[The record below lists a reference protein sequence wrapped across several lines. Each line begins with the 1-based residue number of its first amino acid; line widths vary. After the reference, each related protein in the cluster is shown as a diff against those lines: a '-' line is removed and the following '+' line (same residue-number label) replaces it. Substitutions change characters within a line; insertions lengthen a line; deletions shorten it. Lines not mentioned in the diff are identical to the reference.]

1 MFIPS
6 TKIIAHAKQV
16 GLYPDIS
23 SGWTT
28 EIVSSSSGV
37 SATITIDG
45 VEVNPGITLL
55 NLDTAQKET
64 IQATAFQELCT
75 KYQLPSVIAIYPGE
89 MGSTVTVEILS
100 KAAYDSS
107 AVIKSYPSGKSG
119 KNSGRSSMNFG
130 PQNDNQYAFIV
141 RRGGIIQETFIVS
154 TAKGD
159 KDIYGSTIYMDDFFA
174 NGGSQYLYGT
184 SLNWPVGFSGVLELG
199 GGTSANSTVG
209 ADELMAGWDM
219 FADRESLH
227 VSSADCWCLCWRN
240 CRNFVYCTET
250 RCVYR

>member
-1 MFIPS
+1 M
-6 TKIIAHAKQV
+6 
-16 GLYPDIS
+16 S

-45 VEVNPGITLL
+45 VEVDPGITLL
-55 NLDTAQKET
+55 NLDTAKET

-119 KNSGRSSMNFG
+119 KNSG
-130 PQNDNQYAFIV
+130 
-141 RRGGIIQETFIVS
+141 
-154 TAKGD
+154 
-159 KDIYGSTIYMDDFFA
+159 
-174 NGGSQYLYGT
+174 SQ
-184 SLNWPVGFSGVLELG
+184 F
-199 GGTSANSTVG
+199 
-209 ADELMAGWDM
+209 DELWPS
-219 FADRESLH
+219 E
-227 VSSADCWCLCWRN
+227 
-240 CRNFVYCTET
+240 
-250 RCVYR
+250 